1 MAEVVVKEIDAQGRI
16 TIPRSWRKNWK
27 SNKIIMTMRDDRIE
41 VTPLKPTRPSEL
53 FDSIEISDDVDF
65 TDPHS
70 LKKALLELRDR

>member
-1 MAEVVVKEIDAQGRI
+1 MDEVIVKEIDDQGRI
-16 TIPRSWRKNWK
+16 TIPRSWRKKWK
-27 SNKIIMTMRDDRIE
+27 SKKVILTMRDNRIE